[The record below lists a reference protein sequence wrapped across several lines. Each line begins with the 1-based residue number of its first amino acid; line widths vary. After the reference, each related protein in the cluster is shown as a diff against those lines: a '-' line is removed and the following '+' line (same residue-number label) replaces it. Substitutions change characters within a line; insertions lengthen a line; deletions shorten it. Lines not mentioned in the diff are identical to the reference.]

1 MYEYVARR
9 RGNMLPTSGQLS
21 DFCFEHVAALVNT
34 GTLKA
39 GL

>member
-1 MYEYVARR
+1 MYQYVARR
-9 RGNMLPTSGQLS
+9 RGDMLATHRQLS

>member
-1 MYEYVARR
+1 MYQYVARL
-9 RGNMLPTSGQLS
+9 RGNMLAPNGQLS
-21 DFCFEHVAALVNT
+21 DFRFEHVAALVNT

>member
-1 MYEYVARR
+1 
-9 RGNMLPTSGQLS
+9 MLRAEEAMMLAANGQLS
-21 DFCFEHVAALVNT
+21 DFRFEYVAALVNT